1 MNEFQSGESE
11 KTWTLPF
18 AVIYTSPIM
27 ETKTFYKGE
36 NNYDNKF

>member
-18 AVIYTSPIM
+18 VHHATKTSPLM
-27 ETKTFYKGE
+27 KE
-36 NNYDNKF
+36 